1 MSAAWYAATGL
12 GYDYLVITDHSGS
25 SVLANG
31 MAPERVPLQHAEID
45 ALNAV
50 SPRFTIVKGIE
61 VDILPD
67 GSLDYDD
74 DLLGRFDVVIAS
86 IHNAPEMTRDEA
98 TRRVVRALENR
109 HTMILG
115 HPTGRMLLTRTG
127 YPLDMDR
134 VIDAAIANGV
144 ALEINVNP
152 GRLDLDWRHM
162 RRARDRGARFVIGP
176 DAHRIRGLNNIPYG
190 VGVAR
195 KGWLRREDVLNCQP
209 VGAFLQCLRK
219 R

>member
-1 MSAAWYAATGL
+1 L
-12 GYDYLVITDHSGS
+12 GYDYLVITDHSCS
-25 SVLANG
+25 SVFANG
-31 MAPERVPLQHAEID
+31 MPSERVSRQQAEID
-45 ALNAV
+45 ALNGQYPNFRV
-50 SPRFTIVKGIE
+50 VKGTE

-74 DLLGRFDVVIAS
+74 ELLGRFDVVIAS
-86 IHNAPEMTRDEA
+86 VHDALEMKQEEA

-115 HPTGRMLLTRTG
+115 HPAGRMLLTRPG
-127 YPLDMDR
+127 YPLNMDK
-134 VIDAAIANGV
+134 VIDAAVANGV

-152 GRLDLDWRHM
+152 GRLDLDWRHL
-162 RRARDRGARFVIGP
+162 RQARDRGARFVIGP

-209 VGAFLQCLRK
+209 LGAFLQCLRK